1 MPEWLSRQGA
11 RTSNNGRQE
20 TKAGITRQVSVVFLT
35 RAVYKKTAHQSHL
48 HNTVKRN
55 FSPIKPNQTH
65 SQIHIPRTRSTRP
78 GKKKQ
83 EEEAL
88 RGPPQSL
95 PTANPTEEQ
104 QGFGTTSD
112 RRGEAQRNKHRD
124 ILNETK
130 RTSWHAKTI
139 TNDDL
144 AIRGTGK
151 ESARHAR

>member
-1 MPEWLSRQGA
+1 MKTEMDMAVPS
-11 RTSNNGRQE
+11 SNSMRP
-20 TKAGITRQVSVVFLT
+20 AID
-35 RAVYKKTAHQSHL
+35 HQSHL
-48 HNTVKRN
+48 HSIINNIFFSWNRQPKLVYHNT
-55 FSPIKPNQTH
+55 SL
-65 SQIHIPRTRSTRP
+65 TRSTRP

-83 EEEAL
+83 KEEAL

-104 QGFGTTSD
+104 QGFGKTSD

-124 ILNETK
+124 IPNETK
-130 RTSWHAKTI
+130 RTSWHAKRI